1 MFKLID
7 NNKKPPKISMPWV
20 VVCSR
25 GRQLFADEFIR
36 NCSEAG
42 CMVVGFT
49 YNQYTITGTIMKS
62 QEKILTKVVTLVA
75 FIPLLTGAGVDV
87 GAQSSTVVIGGMNID
102 EMRSLGTLQVV
113 DRETM
118 SDDDESLSIYAGALL
133 GGMLGAIATF

>member
-1 MFKLID
+1 MNLLEIAQKL
-7 NNKKPPKISMPWV
+7 V
-20 VVCSR
+20 V
-25 GRQLFADEFIR
+25 L
-36 NCSEAG
+36 
-42 CMVVGFT
+42 VVDFT
-49 YNQYTITGTIMKS
+49 YNQYTITGTIMKL
-62 QEKILTKVVTLVA
+62 QEKILTKVVTLAA

-118 SDDDESLSIYAGALL
+118 SDEDKALSIYAGALL